1 MSFGPSGMM
10 KTQTVRLA
18 ILKYV
23 SGWKVKA
30 VRKNTS
36 NVLIPWPRISMSNL
50 HQQQD
55 FEQAEALKTQKNH
68 NLCGYDCSFS
78 LWAA

>member
-36 NVLIPWPRISMSNL
+36 NVLIP
-50 HQQQD
+50 
-55 FEQAEALKTQKNH
+55 
-68 NLCGYDCSFS
+68 
-78 LWAA
+78 

>member
-1 MSFGPSGMM
+1 
-10 KTQTVRLA
+10 
-18 ILKYV
+18 
-23 SGWKVKA
+23 VKA

>member
-1 MSFGPSGMM
+1 MM

-30 VRKNTS
+30 VRKNIS
-36 NVLIPWPRISMSNL
+36 NVLIP
-50 HQQQD
+50 
-55 FEQAEALKTQKNH
+55 
-68 NLCGYDCSFS
+68 
-78 LWAA
+78 